1 MAEVP
6 TLHEVRALLRAFA
19 RSDWRAAQVR
29 AGDLEVWFSRDT
41 SLRPE
46 GSVASAEP
54 LAIVA
59 ELKAPHLGT
68 LAWLADPGTAIAAGS
83 EYGGLR
89 VLDEERALV
98 AESGG
103 VVAQHR
109 RAAGD
114 LIEYGEPLVAL
125 SG

>member
-1 MAEVP
+1 MADLP
-6 TLHEVRALLRAFA
+6 ILHEVRALLRTFA
-19 RSDWRAAQVR
+19 NSDWRAAQVR
-29 AGDLEVWFSRDT
+29 TSDLEVWFSRDAA
-41 SLRPE
+41 LRPE
-46 GSVASAEP
+46 GNAASAEA

-68 LAWLADPGTAIAAGS
+68 LAWLADPGTAIAAGA
-83 EYGGLR
+83 EYGSLR

-103 VVAQHR
+103 VVARHR

-114 LIEYGEPLVAL
+114 LVEFGEPLVAL